1 MCEGRIDGST
11 LQLVT
16 VCLCDDGVGELSNE
30 LGESI
35 PPQPPVVSYLR
46 PSDARARARVV
57 GARGVGR
64 PPDGGVGMSERSKL
78 TSSHLRRQ
86 ALVYLRQSSQ
96 AQLERNVESTQ
107 RQYAL
112 VERAI
117 EFGFAR
123 EQVVVIDEDLGIS
136 GSGIAERTG
145 FARLA
150 AEVALGHAGL
160 VLGLEVSRL
169 ARNNVDWYRLLDL
182 CGVTDTVIG
191 DADGLYHPGS
201 FNDRLL
207 LGLKGTMSEAE
218 LHVLRAR
225 LEGGIRNKAARGEL
239 RKALPVGL
247 VWGEAEGE
255 ILLDPDEA
263 VRGAIQTIFDR
274 FAELGS
280 VRQVWLWMRREGVQF
295 PMRRFAHGEIQWA
308 VPSYHQIHS
317 VLESPVYAGAYAFG
331 KTRRERYVDEHGNTR
346 QRMRRLPQA
355 EWGVLIWEHHPGFID
370 KATYERNRERIAS
383 NTRPRVH
390 EAGGAV
396 REGQALLQG
405 IAVCKRC
412 GRKLNVAYDGRRGKG
427 RPTYYC
433 PGRILV
439 ENRGSWCLRVGGGQ
453 IDHAVA
459 GALLAALTPAGVKA
473 ALHAAEALEQ
483 DHDAAL
489 KQWRLQVERARYAA
503 ERAERRYRQVEPEH
517 RLVARGLERDWE
529 TALQELAKAEAELT
543 LREQQRPRTLTDD
556 ERERLLAL
564 GGDLG
569 RVWSAPTTTDRDR
582 KQLLRCLI
590 EEVIIDVVREE
601 RRATLTLRWQGG
613 AITELGVPLPRHQP
627 PIRTDDDTVA
637 LMRRLAVHY
646 DDATIAGILNRQGR
660 RSATGQRFTAQI
672 VSSLRGS
679 WKIPRHQ
686 PANDAPDGKLL
697 PIARVAEILQVAP
710 STIHRWLAD
719 GFIAGEQDTPG
730 APWRI
735 RVTDD
740 LRSRFVEQAPQGWL
754 PMLEATLALGVSR
767 QTVLQRVKRGELQ
780 AVHVRNGRRK
790 GLRILVP
797 HAETSLFDTTAI
809 SAAAV

>member
-1 MCEGRIDGST
+1 
-11 LQLVT
+11 
-16 VCLCDDGVGELSNE
+16 
-30 LGESI
+30 
-35 PPQPPVVSYLR
+35 
-46 PSDARARARVV
+46 
-57 GARGVGR
+57 
-64 PPDGGVGMSERSKL
+64 MSERSKL

-86 ALVYLRQSSQ
+86 AFVYLRQSSQ

-117 EFGFAR
+117 ELGFCR
-123 EQVVVIDEDLGIS
+123 DQVVVIDEDLGIS
-136 GSGIAERTG
+136 GSGLSERSG

-191 DADGLYHPGS
+191 DGDGLYHPGS

-218 LHVLRAR
+218 LHVLRSR
-225 LEGGIRNKAARGEL
+225 LQGGIRNKAERGEL
-239 RKALPVGL
+239 RKTLPVGL
-247 VWGEAEGE
+247 IWGEQEGE
-255 ILLDPDEA
+255 ILFDPDEA

-280 VRQVWLWMRREGVQF
+280 VRQVWLWMRREGVMF

-308 VPSYHQIHS
+308 VPTYHQVHS
-317 VLESPVYAGAYAFG
+317 VLDSPVYAGAYAFG

-355 EWGVLIWEHHPGFID
+355 EWGVLIWDHHAGYID
-370 KATYERNRERIAS
+370 KATFERNRDRIAA
-383 NTRPRVH
+383 NTRPRAH
-390 EAGGAV
+390 ESGGAV
-396 REGQALLQG
+396 REGNALLQG
-405 IAVCKRC
+405 IAVCARC
-412 GRKLNVAYDGRRGKG
+412 GRKLNVAYDGRRGQK
-427 RPTYYC
+427 RPSYYC

-439 ENRGSWCLRVGGGQ
+439 ENRGSWCLRVGGVQ
-453 IDHAVA
+453 LDQAVA

-473 ALHAAEALEQ
+473 ALQAAEALEA

-489 KQWRLQVERARYAA
+489 KQWRLQVEHARYQA
-503 ERAERRYRQVEPEH
+503 ERAERRYHQVEPEH
-517 RLVARGLERDWE
+517 RLVARGLERAWE

-543 LREQQRPRTLTDD
+543 LREQQRPRALTDE

-564 GGDLG
+564 GADLG
-569 RVWSAPTTTDRDR
+569 RVWAAPTTTDRDR

-590 EEVIIDVVREE
+590 EDVTIDVSRE
-601 RRATLTLRWQGG
+601 RRRAQLAIRWRGG
-613 AITELGVPLPRHQP
+613 AITELAVPLPRHQP
-627 PIRTDDDTVA
+627 TIRTDEDTIE
-637 LMRRLAVHY
+637 LIRRLAVHY
-646 DDATIAGILNRQGR
+646 DDGRIAGILNRQGR
-660 RSATGQRFTAQI
+660 RSATGERFTTII
-672 VSSLRGS
+672 VGGLRRYRN
-679 WKIPRHQ
+679 IPAYQ
-686 PANDAPDGKLL
+686 PPAEPPDGELVPVYK
-697 PIARVAEILQVAP
+697 AAEQLGVAP
-710 STIHRWLAD
+710 STIFRWLQA
-719 GFIAGEQDTPG
+719 GFIRGEQDTPG

-735 RVTDD
+735 RVNDQ
-740 LRSRFVEQAPQGWL
+740 LRALFVENAPPGYV
-754 PMLEATLALGVSR
+754 PIVDAMRALGVSR

-780 AVHVRNGRRK
+780 ALHVRKGQRK

-797 HAETSLFDTTAI
+797 HTETSLFDTTPMN
-809 SAAAV
+809 AAAV

>member
-1 MCEGRIDGST
+1 
-11 LQLVT
+11 V
-16 VCLCDDGVGELSNE
+16 
-30 LGESI
+30 
-35 PPQPPVVSYLR
+35 
-46 PSDARARARVV
+46 
-57 GARGVGR
+57 
-64 PPDGGVGMSERSKL
+64 SERSKL

-86 ALVYLRQSSQ
+86 AFVYLRQSSQ
-96 AQLERNVESTQ
+96 AQLERNIESTQ

-117 EFGFAR
+117 ELGFTR

-136 GSGIAERTG
+136 GSGMSERTG

-225 LEGGIRNKAARGEL
+225 LNGGIRNKAARGEL

-247 VWGEAEGE
+247 VWGEEDGE
-255 ILLDPDEA
+255 ILLDGDEA
-263 VRGAIQTIFDR
+263 IRGAIQTIFDR

-280 VRQVWLWMRREGVQF
+280 VRQVWLWMRRENVQF
-295 PMRRFAHGEIQWA
+295 PGRRYAYGGEIKWA
-308 VPSYHQIHS
+308 IPTYHQIHS

-355 EWGVLIWEHHPGFID
+355 EWGVLIWDHHPGFID
-370 KATYERNRERIAS
+370 KATFENNRERIAG
-383 NTRPRVH
+383 NTRPRAH
-390 EAGGAV
+390 EPGGAV

-405 IAVCKRC
+405 IAVCCRC
-412 GRKLNVAYDGRRGKG
+412 GRKLKVHYQGKRGAQRPNYHCPASVLVDG
-427 RPTYYC
+427 
-433 PGRILV
+433 
-439 ENRGSWCLRVGGGQ
+439 RGSWCMRVGGGQ
-453 IDHAVA
+453 IDQAVA
-459 GALLAALTPAGVKA
+459 SALLAALTPAGVKA
-473 ALHAAEALEQ
+473 ALTAAEALEH

-489 KQWRLQVERARYAA
+489 KQWRLQLEQARYRAGK
-503 ERAERRYRQVEPEH
+503 AERRYHQVEPEH

-529 TALQELAKAEAELT
+529 RALQELAKAEAELA
-543 LREQQRPRTLTDD
+543 LREQQRPRTLTAPQ
-556 ERERLLAL
+556 REGLLAL
-564 GGDLG
+564 GADLG
-569 RVWSAPTTTDRDR
+569 RVWSASTTSDRDR

-590 EEVIIDVVREE
+590 EEVILDVDRDHDQ
-601 RRATLTLRWQGG
+601 ATVTIRWHGG
-613 AITELGVPLPRHQP
+613 ALTELAVPLLRHQP
-627 PIRTDDDTVA
+627 TIRTDEDTIA
-637 LMRRLAVHY
+637 LLTRLAAHY
-646 DDATIAGILNRQGR
+646 DDGTIAGILNRQGR
-660 RSATGQRFTAQI
+660 RSATGERFTAII
-672 VSSLRGS
+672 VGGLRRYRG
-679 WKIPRHQ
+679 IPAYHPPAQ
-686 PANDAPDGKLL
+686 PPDGERL
-697 PIARVAEILQVAP
+697 PIARAAEQLGVAA
-710 STIHRWLAD
+710 STIHRWLND
-719 GFIAGEQDTPG
+719 GVIRGEQDTPG

-735 RVTDD
+735 RVNDELRALFVDD
-740 LRSRFVEQAPQGWL
+740 APPGYV
-754 PMLEATLALGVSR
+754 PMFDAMRALGVSR

-780 AVHVRNGRRK
+780 ALHVRNGRRK

-797 HAETSLFDTTAI
+797 HAETSLFDTTPMNAK
-809 SAAAV
+809 AV